1 MPLGLQ
7 LEQPAHTDNR
17 NQRFMTLNLEERAI
31 FEIEITVRGYPIT
44 WENKAAILE
53 SEPQI
58 VHSV

>member
-31 FEIEITVRGYPIT
+31 FEIEIAVRGYPIT
-44 WENKAAILE
+44 
-53 SEPQI
+53 
-58 VHSV
+58 